1 MHFCIFWEWPRIMSE
16 AVAEATLV
24 YFEWNSQEMWLWY
37 QLRFAIFFSFYSHE
51 PISHKFTF
59 KLYENFVV
67 TLYIVKYKSVISPL
81 LTFHMVECR
90 CTLNKDDQIRL
101 LVTLFTVPSV
111 YTADTKVHSNMI
123 QNACC
128 LRSELQKQTCM
139 LSLIHVFEFG
149 KKYR

>member
-1 MHFCIFWEWPRIMSE
+1 MELLI
-16 AVAEATLV
+16 
-24 YFEWNSQEMWLWY
+24 
-37 QLRFAIFFSFYSHE
+37 
-51 PISHKFTF
+51 
-59 KLYENFVV
+59 ENEINMRVF
-67 TLYIVKYKSVISPL
+67 IVSNYKSVISPL
-81 LTFHMVECR
+81 LTSQMVECR

-111 YTADTKVHSNMI
+111 LAADTKVHSNMI

-139 LSLIHVFEFG
+139 LSLIYVFEFG